1 MEPNHTMEPKTT
13 PRPRNPRGT
22 GDRLRDE
29 ILIAAEE
36 LLRDMPGE
44 ALTLRAVARAAGI
57 TAPSIYRHFI
67 DREAIIRAV
76 VDRAFDEL
84 ERTLDL
90 AAAGL
95 RGGDRLSAICAA
107 YLAFATDRP
116 QRYRVMFGGVWNAA
130 ESDGASVGDLQ
141 ERAQIGQR
149 PFLILVEAV
158 REVAAIGESN
168 STDPVADAAAV
179 WVGLHGIASLRQ
191 TTPLF
196 PWPSDIEK
204 RLVHNLALLRD

>member
-84 ERTLDL
+84 ERTLGADMISAL
-90 AAAGL
+90 EEKTGL
-95 RGGDRLSAICAA
+95 SKQELLDRLSSTLPGAVDRFTPEGR
-107 YLAFATDRP
+107 LPTDT
-116 QRYRVMFGGVWNAA
+116 
-130 ESDGASVGDLQ
+130 
-141 ERAQIGQR
+141 
-149 PFLILVEAV
+149 EA
-158 REVAAIGESN
+158 G
-168 STDPVADAAAV
+168 
-179 WVGLHGIASLRQ
+179 
-191 TTPLF
+191 
-196 PWPSDIEK
+196 
-204 RLVHNLALLRD
+204 RLV